1 MKNRPS
7 KERQVFNLSKALKGR
22 FLKLF
27 FMAMKKK
34 SSAGSIMT
42 LLGCQVN
49 TGQIQ
54 ENRGD
59 IALPAF

>member
-1 MKNRPS
+1 
-7 KERQVFNLSKALKGR
+7 
-22 FLKLF
+22 
-27 FMAMKKK
+27 MKKK

-59 IALPAF
+59 IALPAFWKTLIRSGISKWIELTIN